1 MAETEEKV
9 EIDETCI
16 YGSVRNQNRLYMKEI
31 LGNKLLDY
39 RIKKIKCQLKD
50 NLFIA
55 GIQIICRNTNDGS
68 TKAIID
74 YQSKE
79 NNLTEQEFDLKNE
92 GIKEMR
98 VWLNTDIVL
107 IGFEIKTDKNR
118 VFKFGYGNDEQL
130 VKISDFTEEERFIV
144 GFGVYTDGDNGVT
157 AICGQYISKKKYIS
171 LIYSGIFSLRLKIK
185 NPDFKDKLEKNVDKM
200 TEKNKILYRIC
211 QLPDNQ
217 FFNII
222 KYSIE

>member
-1 MAETEEKV
+1 MAETKETV
-9 EIDETCI
+9 EITDTCI
-16 YGSVRNQNRLYMKEI
+16 YGSVRNQNRLDMKEI
-31 LGNKLLDY
+31 LGNNLLDY
-39 RIKKIKCQLKD
+39 RIKKIKCQLK
-50 NLFIA
+50 NNSFIA

-74 YQSKE
+74 CQSKE
-79 NNLTEQEFDLKNE
+79 NNLTEQEFDLQNE
-92 GIKEMR
+92 AIIEMR

-107 IGFEIKTDKNR
+107 IGFEIKTDKGR
-118 VFKFGYGNDEQL
+118 VHKFGYGNDEQL
-130 VKISDFTEEERFIV
+130 IKISDFTEEERFIV
-144 GFGVYTDGDNGVT
+144 GFGVYTDGENGVT
-157 AICGQYISKKKYIS
+157 GIYGQYISKKKYIS

-185 NPDFKDKLEKNVDKM
+185 NPDFKAKLEQNINKM
-200 TEKNKILYRIC
+200 TEKNKILYNIC

>member
-9 EIDETCI
+9 EIVETCI
-16 YGSVRNQNRLYMKEI
+16 YGSVRNQNRLDMKEI

-50 NLFIA
+50 NSFIA

-98 VWLNTDIVL
+98 VWINTDIVL

-157 AICGQYISKKKYIS
+157 AIYGQYISKKKYIS

-200 TEKNKILYRIC
+200 AEKNKILYRIC